1 MMDLGKRKW
10 WVLGALA
17 VSLLTVG
24 LDLTVLN
31 LALPTI
37 AEDLHA
43 SNSQLQWFADA
54 YNLVLAA
61 ALLPAGLL
69 GDRLG
74 RKKMLICA
82 LIMFGI
88 ASVASAYAHTAGQL
102 IAGRAFLGLGAAI
115 LLPMSMSIIPVI
127 FTEQERPKAIGI
139 WVTANSIGIP
149 LGPIIGGWLLDNYW
163 WGSVFLINIPIV
175 IIGVLA
181 VAVLLPESRSSKKP
195 RVDIL
200 GVLLSSIG
208 LSSFTYG
215 VIEAGEK
222 GWGDL
227 ASLLLILA
235 GVALLAGFVWWQKRI
250 VHSLIDI
257 SLFRSPEFTWGSVLA
272 TLVSFAMFGILF
284 VTPQYFQAVE
294 GADPMGTGLRLLPI
308 IGGLI
313 VGAKVSD
320 VITARMGGKWSL
332 CIGFLLLAGGM
343 GLGATTELG
352 HGYGFTSIWI
362 TIVGLGIGFVLPVAM
377 DVAIST
383 LSAERSGVGSA
394 LIMALR
400 QVGGAI
406 GVALLG
412 TVLSSG
418 YRDKLNLDEIPGQA
432 VEAVQRSVSAG
443 TTAAAQLHSE
453 NLLSSVRTA
462 FIHGM
467 DMMLWVCAGISVL
480 GLILVL
486 AFLRSS
492 SERKESAEFEITN
505 LGE

>member
-74 RKKMLICA
+74 RKRMLIIA
-82 LIMFGI
+82 LILFGA
-88 ASVASAYAHTAGQL
+88 ASAASAYAHTAGQL
-102 IAGRAFLGLGAAI
+102 IAGRAALGLGAAF
-115 LLPMSMSIIPVI
+115 LLPLSMSIIPVI
-127 FTEQERPKAIGI
+127 FTEQERSKAIGI

-149 LGPIIGGWLLDNYW
+149 LGPIVGGWLLNNYS
-163 WGSVFLINIPIV
+163 WGSVFLIDIPI
-175 IIGVLA
+175 IIVGLLA
-181 VAVLLPESRSSKKP
+181 VSILLPESRSSEKP
-195 RVDIL
+195 RVDL
-200 GVLLSSIG
+200 PGVLLSSIG
-208 LSSFTYG
+208 LSGLTYG
-215 VIEAGEK
+215 VIEVGEK

-227 ASLLLILA
+227 SSLLFILA
-235 GVALLAGFVWWQKRI
+235 GIVLLAVFIWWERRTA
-250 VHSLIDI
+250 HALIDI

-294 GADPMGTGLRLLPI
+294 GADAMGTGLRLLPI

-320 VITARMGGKWSL
+320 VITAWKGGKWNL
-332 CIGFLLLAGGM
+332 LFGFLLLTGGM
-343 GLGATTELG
+343 SLGATTHIG
-352 HGYGFTSIWI
+352 HDYGFTSIWI
-362 TIVGLGIGFVLPVAM
+362 SIVGLGIGFVLPVAM
-377 DVAIST
+377 DTAIST

-412 TVLSSG
+412 TVLSNG
-418 YRDKLNLDEIPGQA
+418 YHDKLNLDEIPGQA
-432 VEAVQRSVSAG
+432 VEAVQQSVSAG
-443 TTAAAQLHSE
+443 AAAADQLHSE
-453 NLLSSVRTA
+453 NLLNSVRMA

-467 DMMLWVCAGISVL
+467 DMMLWVCAGIAVL
-480 GLILVL
+480 GLLFVL
-486 AFLRSS
+486 AFLHSS
-492 SERKESAEFEITN
+492 SERKETEEFGIN
-505 LGE
+505 